1 MPLGVLNNI
10 SAVYAENNL
19 NQTQASLQNVLTQLS
34 SGSRINSG
42 ADDPAGL
49 SISNGLQANSAA
61 LEQSSRNASEGAGF
75 LQVADGALSQV
86 TSLLT
91 SAITL
96 ATEAGGGTLSS
107 SQMGA
112 ANQEYQDILTQ
123 IGTIG
128 GTTEYNGITVFSGDQ
143 TTSQMTWAVGA
154 GSPAASASATAA
166 AIAPGSIV
174 AGGMTLGTAPALTTT
189 YAAPAAITWTSSG
202 GNTVLTSTAIAAGSR
217 LSGALSFTP
226 TVGGSAGAQI
236 NINLANLAGA
246 TLSAQATS
254 LATALNT
261 AANNGDTDYTVT
273 VNTVNNVSKLVI
285 GLGSSAGGDTITAI
299 GAASSSGSAA
309 APTGFT
315 MAVTDGDSIS
325 GTLNLAGSGS
335 GVMPSNI
342 VLSGVTTAKL
352 QSAINTAL
360 NGSSQNP
367 DYSVQYSAGTLTVAL
382 TAQAATDNITGLVG
396 TSSGGSALYETAANA
411 ATIAFT
417 SGDALGGDF
426 TIAPTINGA
435 GAQPI
440 TVNLNGVNTT
450 SGAISAVYTALGS
463 AAADYNVTYNN
474 GTGKLSIAV
483 NAQGNTDG
491 VNSISIAD
499 GTGNN
504 ALSQGTTAVSVVNA
518 ANTLMGNFTVTPT
531 TSAGA
536 GAAIPVSLTTGLTTT
551 ALAAAVQ
558 QALGTNYLVTYSAF
572 TGNLNISVTSTGV
585 AAGVT
590 GFTVAEAS
598 QAAASQETPIDGGI
612 DIYTGDGTTAG
623 SQNYNVTVG
632 ALSDASVGTS
642 PSLSA
647 MGNDITATV
656 GNVVG
661 TGGVASGAGA
671 GTSLVG
677 TNLNTQANAEA
688 ALATADNAITGIAYM
703 RGQVGANINTLTAAS
718 NIASS
723 EQTNITAAQNTISA
737 TDYAAA
743 TSDMSKYE
751 ILTQT
756 GISALA
762 QANST
767 QQMVTKLL
775 QQ

>member
-49 SISNGLQANSAA
+49 SISNGLQANAAA
-61 LEQSSRNASEGAGF
+61 LSQSSSNASEGAGF

-96 ATEAGGGTLSS
+96 ATEAGGGTLST

-154 GSPAASASATAA
+154 GTPATSASATAA
-166 AIAPGSIV
+166 AVAQGSIV
-174 AGGMTLGTAPALTTT
+174 AGGTTAASAPTVTQT
-189 YAAPAAITWTSSG
+189 YAGPAAITWTGSG
-202 GNTVLTSTAIAAGSR
+202 AGVNSILTSGAIVPGSKLSGTLTVDADVSGTDNTAISVNLNSVSGS
-217 LSGALSFTP
+217 T
-226 TVGGSAGAQI
+226 
-236 NINLANLAGA
+236 LA
-246 TLSAQATS
+246 TMATS
-254 LATALNT
+254 LQTALNL
-261 AANNGDTDYTVT
+261 AAGNSDSDFAVSVVGGGLRIALGASAAGDNITKIDAA
-273 VNTVNNVSKLVI
+273 
-285 GLGSSAGGDTITAI
+285 AG
-299 GAASSSGSAA
+299 SSGSAA
-309 APTGFT
+309 PPTGFT
-315 MAVTDGDSIS
+315 MAVTDGGTVS
-325 GTLNLAGSGS
+325 GTIDLTGSGS
-335 GVMPSNI
+335 GTMPSNI
-342 VLSGVTTAKL
+342 VLTNVTTANL
-352 QSAINTAL
+352 QSVVNADL
-360 NGSSQNP
+360 NGNSQNP

-382 TAQAATDNITGLVG
+382 TGQAATDNITGLVG
-396 TSSGGSALYETAANA
+396 SGSSLAETTPTTAAI
-411 ATIAFT
+411 TFT
-417 SGDALGGDF
+417 NGDGLGGEF
-426 TIAPTINGA
+426 TITPTINGSA
-435 GAQPI
+435 SNSPV
-440 TVNLNGVNTT
+440 TVNLAGLTTASLVGAVN
-450 SGAISAVYTALGS
+450 AALG
-463 AAADYNVTYNN
+463 AAADDYTVSYAS
-474 GTGKLSIAV
+474 GTGKLTIKV
-483 NAQGNTDG
+483 NAQGLSDG
-491 VNSISIAD
+491 VNSVAIAN
-499 GTGNN
+499 GSGNN
-504 ALSQGTTAVSVVNA
+504 ALAQGTSAVSVIDP

-531 TSAGA
+531 TVGGA
-536 GAAIPVSLTTGLTTT
+536 GAAIPVSLTTGLTT
-551 ALAAAVQ
+551 AGLAAAVEE
-558 QALGTNYLVTYSAF
+558 ALGANYLVTYSAF
-572 TGNLNISVTSTGV
+572 TGDLNISVTSTGV

-612 DIYTGDGTTAG
+612 DIYTSDGTTAG

-642 PSLSA
+642 PFLSA
-647 MGNDITATV
+647 MGDDITATV

-723 EQTNITAAQNTISA
+723 QMTNITAAENTISA